1 MHSIIYPS
9 QTTYWIIFNDT
20 QTLVN
25 NYGITETTQRTDSKY
40 EFTTYLGEQQ
50 WLDVLAQ
57 HGIVPDV
64 DEETG
69 EYLL

>member
-9 QTTYWIIFNDT
+9 QTTYWIIFNDP

-25 NYGITETTQRTDSKY
+25 SYGITETTQRTDSKY
-40 EFTTYLGEQQ
+40 EFTTYLDEQQ